1 MEVLFEDIEQNYHRS
16 RHTVLRGRR
25 SNEYLLMNLGR
36 LPHYSL
42 IAMPGYVDLTTSDD
56 DSVIDLSNSD
66 DDIDNLF
73 DAHHYHPTQIPIE
86 FTATISRLLES
97 HISSSPKDC
106 PICYEENSER
116 MGYRFIPCNHDL
128 MCIDCISRLERD
140 LCPFCREKITDVM
153 RI

>member
-36 LPHYSL
+36 LPHYPL

-56 DSVIDLSNSD
+56 DSIIDLPNSD

-73 DAHHYHPTQIPIE
+73 DAHYHPTQIPIE
-86 FTATISRLLES
+86 FTTTISRLLES

-106 PICYEENSER
+106 SICYEENSVR
-116 MGYRFIPCNHDL
+116 MGYRFIPCGHDL
-128 MCIDCISRLERD
+128 MCIDCIRRLERD